1 METFVDLYVRK
12 HVDRVVRALAK
23 EVTTTPVST
32 TTKINLVVQ
41 PNDDDMKA
49 LVVIWDKAYWLAL
62 QGTARPPA
70 MSLKDYEA
78 SFIKASG
85 LVSNARKI
93 ADATVKLFWGGLA
106 QLKD

>member
-1 METFVDLYVRK
+1 MRITSLEMVKIKPNSEDLDALCLLWRK
-12 HVDRVVRALAK
+12 AF
-23 EVTTTPVST
+23 E
-32 TTKINLVVQ
+32 
-41 PNDDDMKA
+41 
-49 LVVIWDKAYWLAL
+49 LAL

>member
-49 LVVIWDKAYWLAL
+49 LVGVWDKAYWLAL
-62 QGTARPPA
+62 QGTAKGPFLVDATP
-70 MSLKDYEA
+70 EV
-78 SFIKASG
+78 